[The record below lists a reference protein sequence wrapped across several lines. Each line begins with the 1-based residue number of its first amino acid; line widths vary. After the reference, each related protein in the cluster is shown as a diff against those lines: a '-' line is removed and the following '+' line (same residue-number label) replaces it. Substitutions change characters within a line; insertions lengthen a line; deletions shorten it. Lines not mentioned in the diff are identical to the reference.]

1 MKKIVAIALIVVL
14 VFALASVAFAADNV
28 ISPQKDNTNPNV
40 TPAPGK
46 TSPQTGES
54 FSALW
59 VLLTAILLLAVAV
72 FCGAKL
78 VKVK

>member
-14 VFALASVAFAADNV
+14 VFAMATVAFADNV
-28 ISPQKDNTNPNV
+28 VSPQKDNTNPNV

>member
-14 VFALASVAFAADNV
+14 VFAMASVAFATDV
-28 ISPQKDNTNPNV
+28 VSPQKDNTNTKV
-40 TPAPGK
+40 TPVPGK

-59 VLLTAILLLAVAV
+59 VLLTAMLLLAVAV